1 VSGRVEIIALL
12 FSKYEI
18 YFHKLPV
25 YQTIRIWQDV
35 LSQHRIRLK
44 MLTITKYELTVTD
57 NYSEEPKGILSKT
70 GSNVILNNL

>member
-1 VSGRVEIIALL
+1 
-12 FSKYEI
+12 
-18 YFHKLPV
+18 
-25 YQTIRIWQDV
+25 
-35 LSQHRIRLK
+35 